1 MFGTNITA
9 KSISHSIYFSPL
21 LQKKPYNLGTKPFKR
36 NLCFCL
42 LDRTSNFRYVKYY
55 LILSR
60 NVVDEA
66 FQVL

>member
-9 KSISHSIYFSPL
+9 KSISHSICFSPL

-36 NLCFCL
+36 NMWYCL
-42 LDRTSNFRYVKYY
+42 LDRTSHFWYAKYY
-55 LILSR
+55 PILSR